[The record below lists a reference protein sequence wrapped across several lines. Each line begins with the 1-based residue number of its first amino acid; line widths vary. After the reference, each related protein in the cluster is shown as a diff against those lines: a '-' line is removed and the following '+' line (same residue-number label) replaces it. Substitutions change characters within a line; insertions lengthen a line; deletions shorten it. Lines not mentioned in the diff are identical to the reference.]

1 MGRLF
6 LSIILILQLGT
17 VRSALAQDASS
28 LEWGHPI
35 SYDDFQAKPDEAD
48 TAAANISVSILL
60 GYGNTQSNIL
70 RFKVVAVM
78 DKDESWIKNGF
89 RKAHILNHE
98 QGHFDIAQI
107 FARKLAAEL
116 KKRFYTPRD
125 VKILSAV
132 YDDFL
137 NRMNEV
143 QVRYD
148 DETRGGW
155 DPVAQSKWRRYIKRE
170 LSGVMKGS

>member
-1 MGRLF
+1 MGRLL
-6 LSIILILQLGT
+6 LSIILILHPGT
-17 VRSALAQDASS
+17 MRWALAQDASS
-28 LEWGHPI
+28 LEWGSPI
-35 SYDDFQAKPDEAD
+35 SYDDFESRPNQSD

-60 GYGNTQSNIL
+60 GYVNTKSNIL

-78 DKDESWIKNGF
+78 DKDESWIKEGF
-89 RKAHILNHE
+89 KKDHILKHE

-107 FARKLAAEL
+107 YARKLKAFL

-125 VKILSAV
+125 VRTLHDL

-137 NRMNEV
+137 NQMNEV

-148 DETRGGW
+148 EETRGGW
-155 DPVAQSKWRRYIKRE
+155 DPVAQSKWRRYIEQE

>member
-1 MGRLF
+1 MGRLWIA
-6 LSIILILQLGT
+6 IIVTLYH
-17 VRSALAQDASS
+17 VAVPCALAQDPSS
-28 LEWGHPI
+28 LEWGRPI
-35 SYDDFQAKPDEAD
+35 SYDDFESKPDEAD

-60 GYGNTQSNIL
+60 GYINTESNIL

-78 DKDESWIKNGF
+78 DKDESWIKKEF
-89 RKAHILNHE
+89 RKDHILKHE

-107 FARKLAAEL
+107 FARKLAAAL

-125 VKILSAV
+125 VRILSDL

-137 NRMNEV
+137 NQMNEV

-155 DPVAQSKWRRYIKRE
+155 DPVAQSKWRRYIQRE